1 MGGYIALEIMRQAA
15 HRVDRLALLDT
26 SARGDTPEQLEKR
39 RGLISLAKRGR
50 FIGVTQG
57 LLPLFIHRGR
67 LGDEKLVN
75 TVKKMARNIGR
86 DAFIRQEQAI
96 MSRTDSLALLPTIT
110 CPTLVLCGRQD
121 AVAPLERHQEMAD
134 GIPGASL
141 AVIEECGHLS
151 TLERPAEV
159 SAALRAWL
167 PHG

>member
-1 MGGYIALEIMRQAA
+1 
-15 HRVDRLALLDT
+15 
-26 SARGDTPEQLEKR
+26 
-39 RGLISLAKRGR
+39 
-50 FIGVTQG
+50 
-57 LLPLFIHRGR
+57 
-67 LGDEKLVN
+67 
-75 TVKKMARNIGR
+75 
-86 DAFIRQEQAI
+86 

-121 AVAPLERHQEMAD
+121 AVAPLERHQEMAH

-167 PHG
+167 PRG